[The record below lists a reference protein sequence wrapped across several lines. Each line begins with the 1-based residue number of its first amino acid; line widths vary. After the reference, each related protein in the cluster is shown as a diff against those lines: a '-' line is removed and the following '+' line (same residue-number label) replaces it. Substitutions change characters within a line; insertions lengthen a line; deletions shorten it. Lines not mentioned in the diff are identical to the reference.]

1 MHKLYFFI
9 SYLFFSSV
17 CLAQTKTI
25 DYSLEMKKIK
35 SAQLPDTALVN
46 IWLSVSR
53 KIANKKPDS
62 ALYFA
67 NQALLVAEKKE
78 WHLGVAHAQYHCGIA
93 LRIIGNYQRALTAQ
107 IKSLQGYEK
116 LKDSLGIGN
125 VFTEIATIY
134 WFEEDYKKALLYDTK
149 ALAIAEARNDKDKIC
164 RTLNNIGVLK
174 HDQKFYQE
182 ALDYHSRSLKMAQEI
197 PNQRRIASS
206 YHNMGET
213 YAKMGN
219 FSKGLAYLQKSLKL
233 GQELNDKEFISNT
246 MIVLANVYQEQNDIK
261 QSLEYAEEGLA
272 IAKNIG
278 AKQYV
283 QDASEILYADHKA
296 LNNMNKALEYHELYV
311 TYKDSLFDETNH
323 RQIAHIQ
330 ATYELDKKQREIEN
344 LEKEFKLKEATVKLH
359 EEAAENHLLIGYS
372 LAGFCISFLLIV
384 YILYR
389 SNAAKKKVNLQLL
402 EQKMEIEKQN
412 EVLAMQKEQII
423 KQNQELSQKNDKL
436 MFLNAEKDGLV
447 GIVAHDL
454 RAPLNR
460 IKGFAQILS
469 FEENLQEEQL
479 MLLKRIDKTCN
490 AGISLIKDLLIIN
503 NIEYENTKLT
513 IANFDICLFLKG
525 FLEQFETQANHKQI
539 KLHLQ
544 VPEKPV
550 FIETDEI
557 FLSRVLDNLVSN
569 AIKFTEKEKNVFV
582 RCEKKGKQIII
593 SVKDEGQG
601 LSKQDQ
607 QKLFMKFQRL
617 SAKPTAGE
625 DSTGLGLA
633 IVKALIDKLRAE
645 IQVISEVE
653 QGAEFIVKLPEKL

>member
-1 MHKLYFFI
+1 MNKLYFFI

-17 CLAQTKTI
+17 CLAQTKQI
-25 DYSLEMKKIK
+25 DYSVEMKKIK
-35 SAQLPDTALVN
+35 SAQLSDTALANV
-46 IWLSVSR
+46 WLSISK

-67 NQALLVAEKKE
+67 NQALLVAERKE
-78 WHLGVAHAQYHCGIA
+78 WHLGVAHAHYHCGVA
-93 LRIIGNYQRALTAQ
+93 LRTIGNYQRALTAQ
-107 IKSLQGYEK
+107 IKALQAYET

-125 VFTEIATIY
+125 AFTEIATIY

-164 RTLNNIGVLK
+164 RTINNIGVLK
-174 HDQKFYQE
+174 HDQKAYQE
-182 ALDYHSRSLKMAQEI
+182 ALDYHQRALKMAQETQ
-197 PNQRRIASS
+197 NQRRIASS

-213 YAKMGN
+213 YAKMGS

-233 GQELNDKEFISNT
+233 GQELNDKEFIANT
-246 MIVLANVYQEQNDIK
+246 MIVLANVYQTQNNIK

-283 QDASEILYADHKA
+283 QNASEILYADHKA

-384 YILYR
+384 YILHR
-389 SNAAKKKVNLQLL
+389 SNTAKKKINAQLL
-402 EQKMEIEKQN
+402 EQKIEIEKQN

-525 FLEQFETQANHKQI
+525 FLDQFETQANHKQI
-539 KLHLQ
+539 KLHLK

-582 RCEKKGKQIII
+582 SCHRKGKQIIV

-601 LSKQDQ
+601 LSRQDQ

-645 IQVISEVE
+645 IQVISEIE